1 MPGFFLALFLVLPV
15 AAFAVLRAS
24 RLARRL
30 QAAEAAAA
38 AARRRA
44 EGRGRCL
51 GLVAQEL
58 QGPGLALL
66 GQSAGLPEAAAQA
79 VAAAAQQM
87 LRLSDDIS
95 EYLAVEAGP
104 RRLAPE
110 ALALAPLLEDV
121 VAEVALRL
129 GAGRRDWRLAG
140 EFAGLTLQADRRALH
155 GALTQVLTRA
165 ARMTREGDSID
176 LRPVLTQDSLA
187 IVVEDEGAGLPAADL
202 ANGTAAGT
210 RGLGFGL
217 AVARSL
223 VEAHGG
229 SLALEALPGI
239 GGRIWLTLP
248 RERLLAA

>member
-1 MPGFFLALFLVLPV
+1 MPGFFLACLLLSPLL
-15 AAFAVLRAS
+15 ALGVLRA
-24 RLARRL
+24 RHLARRL
-30 QAAEAAAA
+30 RAAEDAAD
-38 AARRRA
+38 AARRQA

-66 GQSAGLPEAAAQA
+66 GQSAGLPGGPAAE

-87 LRLSDDIS
+87 LRLSDDVA

-110 ALALAPLLEDV
+110 PLPLIPLLEAA
-121 VAEVALRL
+121 VAEVAIRL
-129 GAGRRDWRLAG
+129 GPGRRDWRLAG
-140 EFAGLTLQADRRALH
+140 GFAGLTLQVDRRALH
-155 GALTQVLTRA
+155 GALTQILARA
-165 ARMTREGDSID
+165 ARMTREGDQID
-176 LRPVLTQDSLA
+176 LRPILTEESLA

-202 ANGTAAGT
+202 AAGALPGT

-217 AVARSL
+217 AIARSL

-229 SLALEALPGI
+229 SLRLEALPGI

-248 RERLLAA
+248 RDRLLAA

>member
-1 MPGFFLALFLVLPV
+1 MPGFFLACLLVSPLLAWSV
-15 AAFAVLRAS
+15 MR
-24 RLARRL
+24 ARRL
-30 QAAEAAAA
+30 AQCLRAAEDAAD
-38 AARRRA
+38 AARRQA

-51 GLVAQEL
+51 GLVAREL

-66 GQSAGLPEAAAQA
+66 SQSARLPDAPGLE

-87 LRLSDDIS
+87 LRLSDDVA

-110 ALALAPLLEDV
+110 PLPLIPLLEDA
-121 VAEVALRL
+121 VAEVAIRL
-129 GAGRRDWRLAG
+129 GTGRRDWRLAG
-140 EFAGLTLQADRRALH
+140 GFAGMTLQADRRALH
-155 GALTQVLTRA
+155 GALTQILARA
-165 ARMTREGDSID
+165 ARMTREGDQID
-176 LRPVLTQDSLA
+176 LRPILTEQTLA

-202 ANGTAAGT
+202 AAGAPPGT

-217 AVARSL
+217 AIARSL

-229 SLALEALPGI
+229 SLRLEALPGI

>member
-1 MPGFFLALFLVLPV
+1 MPGFFLVLGAAL
-15 AAFAVLRAS
+15 AAWLALLRGA
-24 RLARRL
+24 RLRHGLR
-30 QAAEAAAA
+30 AAEAATD
-38 AARRRA
+38 AARRQA

-51 GLVAQEL
+51 GLVAREL

-66 GQSAGLPEAAAQA
+66 SQSASLPEAPATE

-87 LRLSDDIS
+87 LRLSDDVA

-110 ALALAPLLEDV
+110 PLPLIPLLEDA
-121 VAEVALRL
+121 VAEVAIRL
-129 GAGRRDWRLAG
+129 GPGRRDWRLAG
-140 EFAGLTLQADRRALH
+140 GFAGLTLQADRRALH
-155 GALTQVLTRA
+155 GALTQILARA
-165 ARMTREGDSID
+165 ARMTREGDQID
-176 LRPVLTQDSLA
+176 LRPILTEESLA

-202 ANGTAAGT
+202 AAGAPPGT

-217 AVARSL
+217 AIARSL

-229 SLALEALPGI
+229 SLRLEALPGI

-248 RERLLAA
+248 RDRLLAA

>member
-1 MPGFFLALFLVLPV
+1 MPGFFLACLLLAPFL
-15 AAFAVLRAS
+15 AAAMLR
-24 RLARRL
+24 ARRL
-30 QAAEAAAA
+30 AHALATAEEAED
-38 AARRRA
+38 AARRQA

-51 GLVAQEL
+51 SLVAREL

-66 GQSAGLPEAAAQA
+66 SQSTAQPDALA

-87 LRLSDDIS
+87 LRLSDDIA
-95 EYLAVEAGP
+95 EYLAVESGP

-110 ALALAPLLEDV
+110 PLAVIPLLEAA
-121 VAEVALRL
+121 VAEVAVRL
-129 GAGRRDWRLAG
+129 GAGRRDWRLA
-140 EFAGLTLQADRRALH
+140 EDFAGLTLQADRRALH

-165 ARMTREGDSID
+165 ARMTRDGDLID
-176 LRPVLTQDSLA
+176 LRPVLTEETVA

-202 ANGTAAGT
+202 AAGAQSGT
-210 RGLGFGL
+210 RGIGFGL
-217 AVARSL
+217 AIARSL

-229 SLALEALPGI
+229 TLALEALPGI

>member
-1 MPGFFLALFLVLPV
+1 MPGFFLACLLLSPLL
-15 AAFAVLRAS
+15 ALGVLRAR

-30 QAAEAAAA
+30 RTAEDAAEAAC
-38 AARRRA
+38 RQA

-51 GLVAQEL
+51 GLVAREL

-66 GQSAGLPEAAAQA
+66 GHSAALPEGPAAE

-87 LRLSDDIS
+87 LRLSDDVA

-110 ALALAPLLEDV
+110 PLPLIPLLEAA
-121 VAEVALRL
+121 VAEVAIRL
-129 GAGRRDWRLAG
+129 GPGRRDWRVAG
-140 EFAGLTLQADRRALH
+140 GFAGLTLQADRRALH
-155 GALTQVLTRA
+155 GALTQILARA
-165 ARMTREGDSID
+165 ARMTREGDQID
-176 LRPVLTQDSLA
+176 LRPILTEECLA

-202 ANGTAAGT
+202 AAGAPPGT

-217 AVARSL
+217 AIARSL

-229 SLALEALPGI
+229 SLRLEALPGI